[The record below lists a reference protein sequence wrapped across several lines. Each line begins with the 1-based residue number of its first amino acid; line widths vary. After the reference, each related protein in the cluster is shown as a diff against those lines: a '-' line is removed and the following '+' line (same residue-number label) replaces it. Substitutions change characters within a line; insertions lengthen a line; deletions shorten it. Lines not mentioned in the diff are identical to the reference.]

1 MTSRTLWTALAVTG
15 LLMAGCQ
22 SAPSGGETGT
32 GGGSGAPAVTARP
45 SGGGDLASMG
55 EAMAK
60 ATSWHMT
67 TKGPGVDS
75 EVDIVCPD
83 KMKTVSK
90 VAGMTVESMMI
101 GKDMYTKAGKSWM
114 KMANPSATAFCGVGS
129 AQAKATA
136 TSGAAPKTTKGASI
150 TVNGESC
157 TEWTMGEG
165 ATATTTCIGS
175 DSLPRQTKTGDMT
188 ITYSNWNKPATI
200 EAPK

>member
-1 MTSRTLWTALAVTG
+1 MTAKRMWAALALAG

-22 SAPSGGETGT
+22 SAPSGGETST
-32 GGGSGAPAVTARP
+32 GGGSAAPAVTPRP
-45 SGGGDLASMG
+45 SGGGDMAAMG

-67 TKGPGVDS
+67 TKGPGVESD
-75 EVDIVCPD
+75 VDIVCPD

-90 VAGMTVESMMI
+90 VGGMTVESMMI

-114 KMANPSATAFCGVGS
+114 KMANPSPTAFCGAGS
-129 AQAKATA
+129 AQAKATP
-136 TSGAAPKTTKGASI
+136 AASVKTTKGATI

-165 ATATTTCIGS
+165 ATATTMCIGS
-175 DSLPRQTKTGDMT
+175 DNLPRQSKTGDMT
-188 ITYSNWNKPATI
+188 ITYSNWNKVPPI